1 MRFYGNRDKGLI
13 IYMKKSKN
21 MAHAIEKYNSMKAYL
36 LEEAVAL
43 VQDMK
48 YSKFD
53 ESVDLAIKLG
63 VDPRHAE
70 ENIRVTTP
78 LPHGTGKS
86 VKVLVLTEGPKEKE
100 AQEAGADFV
109 GNKDFL
115 TKIKNGWTDVDKIVA
130 TPDMMGELGKLGK
143 ILGPKGLMPNPKSG
157 TVTMDVVRAVKDLK
171 AGQVELRV
179 ESNGIVHVSC
189 GKVSFQKEQLI
200 ENISKIHDTIMK
212 ARPSSVKGQYLEKV
226 AISSTMGPSI
236 IIDHLAIG

>member
-1 MRFYGNRDKGLI
+1 
-13 IYMKKSKN
+13 MKKSKN
-21 MAHAIEKYNSMKAYL
+21 MLNASEKFDSMKAYI

-43 VQDMK
+43 VKDMK
-48 YSKFD
+48 YSNFD

-100 AQEAGADFV
+100 AEEAGADYV
-109 GNKDFL
+109 GNKEFL

-157 TVTMDVVRAVKDLK
+157 TVTMDVAKAVKDLK

-189 GKVSFQKEQLI
+189 GKVSFEIEQLV
-200 ENISKIHDTIMK
+200 ENIAKIHDTIMK
-212 ARPSSVKGQYLEKV
+212 ARPSSVKGQYLEKIF
-226 AISSTMGPSI
+226 ISSTMGPSV
-236 IIDHLAIG
+236 IIDHIAIG

>member
-1 MRFYGNRDKGLI
+1 
-13 IYMKKSKN
+13 MKKSKN
-21 MAHAIEKYNSMKAYL
+21 MVNANDKFDNMKAYL

-43 VQDMK
+43 VKDMK

-78 LPHGTGKS
+78 LPHGTGKT

-100 AQEAGADFV
+100 AEEAGADFV
-109 GNKDFL
+109 GGKDFL

-157 TVTMDVVRAVKDLK
+157 TVTMDVAKAVKDLK

-189 GKVSFQKEQLI
+189 GKISFKKEQLV

-212 ARPSSVKGQYLEKV
+212 VRPSSVKGQYLEKV
-226 AISSTMGPSI
+226 FISSTMGPSV

>member
-1 MRFYGNRDKGLI
+1 
-13 IYMKKSKN
+13 MKKSKN
-21 MAHAIEKYNSMKAYL
+21 MVNAAKKFDGMKAYL
-36 LEEAVAL
+36 LKEAVAL
-43 VQDMK
+43 VKDVK

-70 ENIRVTTP
+70 ENIRVTTS

-100 AQEAGADFV
+100 ADEAGADFV

-157 TVTMDVVRAVKDLK
+157 TVTMDVGKAVKDLK

-179 ESNGIVHVSC
+179 ETNGIVHVSC
-189 GKVSFQKEQLI
+189 GKVSFENEQLI
-200 ENISKIHDTIMK
+200 ENIVKIYDTIMK
-212 ARPSSVKGQYLEKV
+212 ARPSSVKGQYLEKIS
-226 AISSTMGPSI
+226 ISSSMGPSI
-236 IIDHLAIG
+236 IIDHIAIG

>member
-1 MRFYGNRDKGLI
+1 
-13 IYMKKSKN
+13 MKKSKN
-21 MAHAIEKYNSMKAYL
+21 MLNASEKFDSMKAYL

-43 VQDMK
+43 VKDMK

-86 VKVLVLTEGPKEKE
+86 VKVLVLAEGPKEKE
-100 AQEAGADFV
+100 AEEAGADYV
-109 GNKDFL
+109 GNKEFL

-157 TVTMDVVRAVKDLK
+157 TVTMDVAKAVKDLK

-179 ESNGIVHVSC
+179 ESNGIIHVSC
-189 GKVSFQKEQLI
+189 GKVSFEIEQLV
-200 ENISKIHDTIMK
+200 ENIAKIHDTIMK
-212 ARPSSVKGQYLEKV
+212 ARPSSVKGQYLEKIF
-226 AISSTMGPSI
+226 ISSTMGPSV
-236 IIDHLAIG
+236 IIDHIAIG